1 MADNSHFDVST
12 FIVGFGLVSPML
24 TDRERYAGHYR
35 ELIGLETSRRTTLTP
50 SAGLSLGEDT
60 SISSEL
66 RRA

>member
-1 MADNSHFDVST
+1 MADNSRFDVST

-24 TDRERYAGHYR
+24 TDGERYAGHYR
-35 ELIGLETSRRTTLTP
+35 ELIGFETSRRTLTP
-50 SAGLSLGEDT
+50 SAGLSLAEDT